1 MYRLK
6 TCRYPQINVYLVEV
20 LSTLLSD
27 DSCGMDT
34 LVLKLEILK
43 LSFKP
48 VLGLLSAGNLLVEG
62 FNGLLS
68 LSQAD

>member
-1 MYRLK
+1 MD
-6 TCRYPQINVYLVEV
+6 NSENYLVKI
-20 LSTLLSD
+20 LSTLFGD
-27 DSCGMDT
+27 NSCSMDT
-34 LVLKLEILK
+34 LVLKLK
-43 LSFKP
+43 VFQFSFKP